1 MLEDYLAFAKGDGG
15 EEATPTNLRELLE
28 EVHEEAQILRHADRA
43 EAAQA
48 TRASWC
54 CR

>member
-15 EEATPTNLRELLE
+15 EEADAHQPRELLE
-28 EVHEEAQILRHADRA
+28 EVHEEAQVYGTPIELKLRKRR
-43 EAAQA
+43 EA
-48 TRASWC
+48 TWC

>member
-15 EEATPTNLRELLE
+15 EEAAPTNLRELLE
-28 EVHEEAQILRHADRA
+28 EVHEEAQYYGTPIELKH
-43 EAAQA
+43 AQA
-48 TRASWC
+48 ARASWC